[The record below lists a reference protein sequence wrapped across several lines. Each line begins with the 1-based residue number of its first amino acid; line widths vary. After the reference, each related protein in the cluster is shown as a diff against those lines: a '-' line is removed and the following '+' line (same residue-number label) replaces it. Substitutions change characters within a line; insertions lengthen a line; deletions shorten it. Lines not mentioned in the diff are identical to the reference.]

1 MYLKVRVKAKQKNES
16 LEFLDNQTAIISVKE
31 KPQNNQANQR
41 IIAIL
46 KKHFQNP
53 DGGIHIINGH
63 HSPIKLLRIGKD

>member
-1 MYLKVRVKAKQKNES
+1 MYLKVRVKTKQKNES

-41 IIAIL
+41 IIEIL